1 MNFGQSAAGGGL
13 DLSALGAA
21 LPAPPTKESIEL
33 DIARHTALEA
43 AAWKSKD
50 VGAINLHVSRI
61 AGLNEALE
69 NMKKNIDVFTYRVQ
83 DGTARTV
90 AKYTTSAAAAGT
102 QTYYEDDIEEIGT
115 AIRKEHPTLSSA
127 KITSGYISHKK
138 KVVTQLVK
146 KQHSAFDS
154 KWSVLFFL
162 RSCKT
167 EFSPSHPRT
176 SSCIFLLQV

>member
-115 AIRKEHPTLSSA
+115 AIRNQEGAPHP
-127 KITSGYISHKK
+127 
-138 KVVTQLVK
+138 
-146 KQHSAFDS
+146 
-154 KWSVLFFL
+154 FL
-162 RSCKT
+162 REDNQRLHLSQKESRHAT
-167 EFSPSHPRT
+167 REEATHS
-176 SSCIFLLQV
+176 L

>member
-1 MNFGQSAAGGGL
+1 M
-13 DLSALGAA
+13 
-21 LPAPPTKESIEL
+21 
-33 DIARHTALEA
+33 
-43 AAWKSKD
+43 
-50 VGAINLHVSRI
+50 SRI

-146 KQHSAFDS
+146 KQHTAFDS

-162 RSCKT
+162 RSVCKT
-167 EFSPSHPRT
+167 EFSPSHTT
-176 SSCIFLLQV
+176 SVICLYVLPPTGLKAAVSGGILERHPELVSVINAAAFIKQCEDSDTTGEITH